1 MITIVSPR
9 ISTLF
14 RALSCA
20 IWLLLAGAVL
30 AAATFE
36 EGHRAYQDRDYA
48 KALEILLPLA
58 EQGDA
63 DAQETLSI
71 MYDFGYGVRKDPVK
85 ALRWYERAAL
95 QGKPL
100 LQHDLG
106 VRYFRGDGIPQ
117 SYEKASMWW
126 ERAAKSGVVE
136 SQYNLGLMYAQ
147 GLGVSKDQR
156 MAVGWYNEAA
166 KQNHANAQYSLGIMY
181 AFGQGVELDYNKAL
195 DFFSKAAD
203 QGVTQAQYNLAVL
216 YENGRGTQIDIEQAR
231 KWYEAA
237 AGQGLRQA
245 REKLATLGSGASPSA
260 GSLEKYGF
268 EQDSAADAASAA
280 RVDELT
286 RELEQE
292 RAKVASLSEE
302 VNSNIKEINRLKA
315 LASEREKKNIEVD
328 GKINS
333 LYRQL
338 GASRKYVSDLKSQLD
353 SREYDELKLKAM
365 LTTIET
371 ERDSVFSSLASK
383 QAEADRLRSEIEAL
397 KNEAS
402 TSSSLTQQKKSLQ
415 TQFLATIAA
424 KDRLKQEL
432 DGAKTSINDLNKL
445 LAARKDGEG
454 ALGELLDTVSSE
466 RDEIQRALLA
476 KEDESSAL
484 RDEIARLKS
493 QVNRTESSQST
504 QHTLEVELKTIVAE
518 RDRLARELSVA
529 RTNTNRL
536 NKTLNNVKQQG
547 NLSQEEWDEVSRNYQ
562 QAVDVVTQQNKQ
574 LASLQQ
580 DRSQLVGELG
590 SIRAQLA
597 KSEARSQRLTGE
609 AQNKS
614 ALLEKLS
621 REQQSSSSKQR
632 QLETNIDALSS
643 ELESARITIAKLR
656 QQLDKPSAPP
666 DIADLPGEETMQA
679 YKQVSVSGRN
689 LEDIQ
694 NRIFTQVYV
703 EDWIREQDP
712 SFYALQLIA
721 LPDEKFVKKFFDIYP
736 LYDAQ
741 KAYFMSKK
749 DGRNVYNIIYGVYKN
764 QIAAQ
769 QGIENLPEDL
779 KKKDPVIRK
788 FETIQQYVSQRDS

>member
-1 MITIVSPR
+1 MPIIYPGIT
-9 ISTLF
+9 TLF

-20 IWLLLAGAVL
+20 IWFL
-30 AAATFE
+30 AASAVTAAPTFE
-36 EGHRAYQDRDYA
+36 DGHQAYQDRDYS

-58 EQGDA
+58 KQGDA

-147 GLGVSKDQR
+147 GLGVSKDNR

-181 AFGQGVELDYNKAL
+181 AFDQGVELDYGKAL

-203 QGVTQAQYNLAVL
+203 QGVMQAQYNLAVL

-237 AGQGLRQA
+237 AGQGLKQA
-245 REKLATLGSGASPSA
+245 REKLATLGSGVSPSA

-286 RELEQE
+286 REQE
-292 RAKVASLSEE
+292 RAKVASLSEA
-302 VNSNIKEINRLKA
+302 VNSNIREINRLNS

-328 GKINS
+328 GKINA

-353 SREYDELKLKAM
+353 SRGYDELKLKSI

-371 ERDSVFSSLASK
+371 ERDSVFSSLADK
-383 QAEADRLRSEIEAL
+383 QAEADRLRGEIEAL
-397 KNEAS
+397 KSKAS
-402 TSSSLTQQKKSLQ
+402 TSSSSLKQQKKSLQ

-432 DGAKTSINDLNKL
+432 DGAKTSISDLNKL

-466 RDEIQRALLA
+466 RDEIQRSLLA
-476 KEDESSAL
+476 KEDETSAL

-504 QHTLEVELKTIVAE
+504 QHTLEVELNTIMAE

-536 NKTLNNVKQQG
+536 NKTLNNVKQQD
-547 NLSQEEWDEVSRNYQ
+547 NLSQQEWDEVGRNYQ
-562 QAVDVVTQQNKQ
+562 QAVDVVAQQNKQ

-580 DRSQLVGELG
+580 DRNQLVGELG

-609 AQNKS
+609 AKNKS

-621 REQQSSSSKQR
+621 REQQSSSGKPR
-632 QLETNIDALSS
+632 QLETNIDALHS

-656 QQLDKPSAPP
+656 QQLDKPSAPL

-679 YKQVSVSGRN
+679 YKHVSVSGRN

-721 LPDEKFVKKFFDIYP
+721 LPNEKFVKKFFDIYP

-788 FETIQQYVSQRDS
+788 FETIQQYVRQRDS